1 MNPIGINTWVWSS
14 PPTDAL
20 MAEVAPKAKQMGFDL
35 LELPVENA
43 GDWDPKRTGDLLA
56 SLGLR
61 ASLCAAMAPGRD
73 LTNPATVEAT
83 QGYLRWCIDAL
94 AACGGGAVAGPLY
107 TPVGDT
113 PMWSAAERAAALGR
127 LVENLKPLAD
137 YAGERSVVLAVEP
150 LNRFETSVLNTA
162 EQTMEVVE
170 RVGHPALGVLLDSFH
185 MNIEEKDQ
193 AAAIRLVGS
202 KLAHFH
208 ACGND
213 RGAPGQDH
221 IAWEGIRDA
230 LREVGYGGALVIES
244 FTPGNA
250 SIAKAAAIWRP
261 LADSQDDLARD
272 GLAFLRGLGFG
283 ATPAAARSDRAGGG
297 ARKAG

>member
-20 MAEVAPKAKQMGFDL
+20 LAEVAPKAKQMGFDL
-35 LELPVENA
+35 LELPVENP
-43 GDWDPKRTGDLLA
+43 GDWDPARTGELLA
-56 SLGLR
+56 SLGLG
-61 ASLCAAMAPGRD
+61 ASVCAAMAPGRD
-73 LTNPATVEAT
+73 LTEPSLVDAT
-83 QGYLRWCIDAL
+83 QAYLRGCIDAA

-137 YAGERSVVLAVEP
+137 YAGERGVTLAVEP

-162 EQTMEVVE
+162 AQTMEVVS
-170 RVGHPALGVLLDSFH
+170 RVDHPALGVLLDTFH

-193 AAAIRLVGS
+193 ATAIRLVGS

-213 RGAPGQDH
+213 RGTPGEDH
-221 IAWEGIRDA
+221 IAWEAIRGA
-230 LREVGYGGALVIES
+230 LREVGYGGAVVIES
-244 FTPGNA
+244 FTPGNE
-250 SIAKAAAIWRP
+250 SIARAAAIWRP
-261 LADSQDDLARD
+261 LAASQDDLARD
-272 GLAFLRGLGFG
+272 GLAFLRGLRFG
-283 ATPAAARSDRAGGG
+283 EAVRAGRPV
-297 ARKAG
+297 AR

>member
-1 MNPIGINTWVWSS
+1 MASPIGINTWVWSS

-20 MAEVAPKAKQMGFDL
+20 MAEVAPKAKDMGFDL

-43 GDWDPKRTGDLLA
+43 GDWDPARTGELLA
-56 SLGLR
+56 SLGLG
-61 ASLCAAMAPGRD
+61 ASLCAARAPGRD
-73 LTNPATVEAT
+73 LTEPSTVEAT

-113 PMWSAAERAAALGR
+113 PMWSASERSAALGR

-137 YAGERSVVLAVEP
+137 YAGERGVTLAVEP

-162 EQTMEVVE
+162 EQTMEVVS
-170 RVGHPALGVLLDSFH
+170 RVDHPALGVLLDSFH
-185 MNIEEKDQ
+185 MNVEEKDQ

-221 IAWEGIRDA
+221 IAWDTIRDA
-230 LREVGYGGALVIES
+230 LREVGYQGALVIES
-244 FTPGNA
+244 FTPGNE

-261 LADSQDDLARD
+261 LAPSQDDLARD
-272 GLAFLRGLGFG
+272 GLAFLRGLGFAG
-283 ATPAAARSDRAGGG
+283 A
-297 ARKAG
+297 

>member
-1 MNPIGINTWVWSS
+1 MGNPIGINTWVWSS

-20 MAEVAPKAKQMGFDL
+20 IAEVAPKAREMGFDL
-35 LELPVENA
+35 LELPVENP
-43 GDWDPKRTGDLLA
+43 GDWDPNQTGELLA

-61 ASLCAAMAPGRD
+61 ASVCVAMAPGRD
-73 LTNPATVEAT
+73 LTELSLVEAT
-83 QGYLRWCIDAL
+83 QTFLRWCIDAL

-107 TPVGDT
+107 TPVGET
-113 PMWSAAERAAALGR
+113 PMWSESERTAALGR

-137 YAGERSVVLAVEP
+137 YAGERGVMLAVEP

-162 EQTMEVVE
+162 EQTMAVVAK
-170 RVGHPALGVLLDSFH
+170 VNHPALGVLLDTFH
-185 MNIEEKDQ
+185 MNVEEKDQ
-193 AAAIRLVGS
+193 AAAIRLVGG
-202 KLAHFH
+202 KLAHLH

-221 IAWEGIRDA
+221 IAWEAIRDA
-230 LREVGYGGALVIES
+230 LGDVDYRGAVVIES

-261 LADSQDDLARD
+261 LAETQDDLARD
-272 GLAFLRGLGFG
+272 GLAFLQGLGFG
-283 ATPAAARSDRAGGG
+283 EATV
-297 ARKAG
+297 

>member
-20 MAEVAPKAKQMGFDL
+20 MAEAAPKAKEMGFDL

-43 GDWDPKRTGDLLA
+43 GDWDPARVADLLS

-73 LTNPATVEAT
+73 LTEPSLVETT

-94 AACGGGAVAGPLY
+94 AACGGGTVAGPLY

-113 PMWSAAERAAALGR
+113 PMWSASERAAALGR

-137 YAGERSVVLAVEP
+137 YAGERGVTLAVEP

-162 EQTMEVVE
+162 AQTMEVVSK
-170 RVGHPALGVLLDSFH
+170 VDHPALGVLLDSFH
-185 MNIEEKDQ
+185 MNVEEKDQ

-221 IAWEGIRDA
+221 IAWEAIRDA

-244 FTPGNA
+244 FTPGNE

-261 LADSQDDLARD
+261 LAESQDDLARD
-272 GLAFLRGLGFG
+272 GLAFLRELGFG
-283 ATPAAARSDRAGGG
+283 GSRA
-297 ARKAG
+297 